1 MSSITGNG
9 DYNKALRRVKKIT
22 SLVTETTAPTT
33 AVNNGYIDISTPDI
47 AYVAFFDGT
56 TGIQQ
61 YVINDY
67 MGEFTIQD
75 IAFYDV
81 LLLESGDTMLLEDG
95 TRFVMEG

>member
-1 MSSITGNG
+1 MSSIAGKG
-9 DYNKALRRVKKIT
+9 DTNKALRRIKRIT
-22 SLVTETTAPTT
+22 SLVTETTPPTT
-33 AVNNGYIDISTPDI
+33 EVDNGYIDISTPDI
-47 AYVAFFDGT
+47 AYVAFYAGT

-81 LLLESGDTMLLEDG
+81 LLLENGDTMLLEDG
-95 TRFVMEG
+95 ARIIMEG